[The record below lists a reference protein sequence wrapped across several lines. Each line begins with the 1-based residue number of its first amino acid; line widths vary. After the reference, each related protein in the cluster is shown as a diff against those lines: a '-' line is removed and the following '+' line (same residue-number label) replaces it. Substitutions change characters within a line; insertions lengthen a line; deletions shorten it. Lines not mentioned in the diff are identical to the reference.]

1 MEPLPPSA
9 FDAGAVARAAA
20 AALEDARQAI
30 GVKRTALFWL
40 DAAQGRLKCVATA
53 GPGDR
58 DRWVGQTLATNL
70 GMAGRAVREGHP
82 VWTPDLLADPRVP
95 IAPWLRERLEAENL
109 RTVAAAPVRVDGAIS
124 GALGFLDGPG
134 RTYDE
139 RALERLGR
147 LADEVA
153 ARVARTSRGES

>member
-147 LADEVA
+147 LADEMA
-153 ARVARTSRGES
+153 ARVARTSRRES

>member
-1 MEPLPPSA
+1 MALSA
-9 FDAGAVARAAA
+9 SSFETAAVNAATVD
-20 AALEDARQAI
+20 ALEKARQAL

-40 DAAQGRLKCVATA
+40 DDAQGRLTCVATA
-53 GPGDR
+53 GAGDR

-95 IAPWLRERLEAENL
+95 IAPWLRERLEAEKL
-109 RTVAAAPVRVDGAIS
+109 RTVAAAPVGVDGAIS

-147 LADEVA
+147 LADEMA
-153 ARVARTSRGES
+153 ARVARTSRRES